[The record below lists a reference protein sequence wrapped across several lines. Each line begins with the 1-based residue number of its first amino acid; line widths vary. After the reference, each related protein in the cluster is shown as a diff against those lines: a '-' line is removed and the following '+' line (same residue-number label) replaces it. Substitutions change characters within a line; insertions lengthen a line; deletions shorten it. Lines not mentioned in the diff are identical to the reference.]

1 VANIRNQEIKAIFN
15 SQTKYEEEAH
25 MSNILML
32 EKHHS
37 LYVDGKKKIRKIRD
51 STFWETV

>member
-25 MSNILML
+25 MSNIRML

-51 STFWETV
+51 STFWEIV